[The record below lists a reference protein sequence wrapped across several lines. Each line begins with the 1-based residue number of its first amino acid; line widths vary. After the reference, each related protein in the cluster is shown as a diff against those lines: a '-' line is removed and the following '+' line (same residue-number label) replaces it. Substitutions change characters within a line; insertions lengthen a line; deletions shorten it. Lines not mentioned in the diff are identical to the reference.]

1 MNVSTEVR
9 STKIHSK
16 EALLWALT
24 SLCYSLIFW
33 LAHCFWVL
41 SLGNCVFGN
50 VVILELY
57 PFFWPWNC
65 WKNCREHC
73 LIRPYLFV
81 FFPLDMA
88 CLISYA
94 LLKSDG
100 ARFLLLAL
108 VIELQYYGSYHA
120 CLVCSIQITTKSSN
134 YSTVVAIM
142 HWWSLFFN
150 LVLASKRAGYEEILK
165 YYSICSKLQDILA
178 FIDI

>member
-1 MNVSTEVR
+1 MNSATTVNVSAEVG

-16 EALLWALT
+16 DALLLTLT

-41 SLGNCVFGN
+41 SLGNCLRKCGDLGALSFLLTMEL
-50 VVILELY
+50 LEEL
-57 PFFWPWNC
+57 PRRLSNPPIAFC
-65 WKNCREHC
+65 
-73 LIRPYLFV
+73 

-134 YSTVVAIM
+134 HSTVVAIM
-142 HWWSLFFN
+142 HWWSLF
-150 LVLASKRAGYEEILK
+150 LI
-165 YYSICSKLQDILA
+165 
-178 FIDI
+178 